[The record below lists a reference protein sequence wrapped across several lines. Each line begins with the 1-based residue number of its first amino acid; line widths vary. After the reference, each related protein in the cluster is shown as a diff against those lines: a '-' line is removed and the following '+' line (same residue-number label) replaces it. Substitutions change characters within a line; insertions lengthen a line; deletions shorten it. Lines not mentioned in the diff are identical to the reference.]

1 MSAKAFYGSAVLIA
15 AVLAAV
21 THGTASSATSPQQP
35 TSHDSPTSLTAHASA
50 SPTTSP
56 STTSPSASATV
67 PDRTER
73 MPTPSGA
80 ATATDNPSS
89 PPTPAPSTHTAQTA
103 PTGAP
108 ATPAPTI
115 PIAPEGGVIHLTFD
129 DGPEPT
135 WTPQVLALLAEFDA
149 RATFFVIGRQ
159 ASAHPDLIAKER
171 AAGHVVGN
179 HTWSHPNLTQLSTA
193 DATRQITDTQRT
205 LGSATCVRPPYGAVN
220 TAVNATAA
228 NLGLRVTLWDID
240 TRDWE
245 KPGAAVIA
253 ERAISQAHNGAVI
266 LMHDGGS
273 ERSQTLAAART
284 VLSTLKAKGW
294 RFEPI
299 PGC

>member
-129 DGPEPT
+129 DGPG
-135 WTPQVLALLAEFDA
+135 PQTAAILNILQREQVTATFFMLGSQVRERPEDA
-149 RATFFVIGRQ
+149 RAV
-159 ASAHPDLIAKER
+159 
-171 AAGHVVGN
+171 AAP
-179 HTWSHPNLTQLSTA
+179 TS
-193 DATRQITDTQRT
+193 
-205 LGSATCVRPPYGAVN
+205 PP
-220 TAVNATAA
+220 T
-228 NLGLRVTLWDID
+228 
-240 TRDWE
+240 
-245 KPGAAVIA
+245 
-253 ERAISQAHNGAVI
+253 
-266 LMHDGGS
+266 
-273 ERSQTLAAART
+273 
-284 VLSTLKAKGW
+284 
-294 RFEPI
+294 
-299 PGC
+299 